1 MDDEPSGFAKKREIY
16 SSVNYELIRTEILAI
31 LFWQLL
37 AVNSYTRELMWWV
50 NGHIKELRTHRHKHK
65 HRYGYKYINYELT
78 LQFKIKKIRVSTKDT
93 VKTRNTN
100 VNWV

>member
-50 NGHIKELRTHRHKHK
+50 NGHIEELRTHRHK